1 MILKW
6 HLLSSSISVSKLR
19 LWAWRHIFIFTWNV
33 NVNPGAGATGP
44 RTQVTDSAPMSVTQ
58 CQGANNRLWN
68 YARKCFRKNIICIQ
82 IKCWLTV
89 ITVFNL
95 LYNEIINY
103 VMPAAP
109 RHGRVRWA
117 EVTFANIA
125 SSHWP
130 AVSRDHSGELWL
142 AADYNRQDAV
152 SVAVPGSIASQRGFS
167 SIHRENS
174 KKNKTETEF

>member
-1 MILKW
+1 METHFYIHLKCQCQCQ
-6 HLLSSSISVSKLR
+6 
-19 LWAWRHIFIFTWNV
+19 
-33 NVNPGAGATGP
+33 GATGP
-44 RTQVTDSAPMSVTQ
+44 RTQVTDSVSSNVSVKVQTIGYGIMQ
-58 CQGANNRLWN
+58 EKYL
-68 YARKCFRKNIICIQ
+68 RKILSIQ

-125 SSHWP
+125 SSDWP
-130 AVSRDHSGELWL
+130 AVSRDHSGEL
-142 AADYNRQDAV
+142 
-152 SVAVPGSIASQRGFS
+152 
-167 SIHRENS
+167 
-174 KKNKTETEF
+174 

>member
-1 MILKW
+1 M
-6 HLLSSSISVSKLR
+6 
-19 LWAWRHIFIFTWNV
+19 FTWNV
-33 NVNPGAGATGP
+33 NVNGAEEPQDPGP
-44 RTQVTDSAPMSVTQ
+44 RSLTQLRCQ
-58 CQGANNRLWN
+58 CQGANSRLWN
-68 YARKCFRKNIICIQ
+68 YARKFFGKILSIQ
-82 IKCWLTV
+82 INCWLTV

-125 SSHWP
+125 SSDWP

-142 AADYNRQDAV
+142 ADDYNRQDAV

-174 KKNKTETEF
+174 EEKCF

>member
-1 MILKW
+1 MQEKYLGKIL
-6 HLLSSSISVSKLR
+6 S
-19 LWAWRHIFIFTWNV
+19 
-33 NVNPGAGATGP
+33 
-44 RTQVTDSAPMSVTQ
+44 
-58 CQGANNRLWN
+58 
-68 YARKCFRKNIICIQ
+68 IQ

-125 SSHWP
+125 SSDWP
-130 AVSRDHSGELWL
+130 AVSRDHSGKL
-142 AADYNRQDAV
+142 
-152 SVAVPGSIASQRGFS
+152 
-167 SIHRENS
+167 
-174 KKNKTETEF
+174 